1 MSQDNP
7 ETVEEVAAEL
17 ESLDIAPNDDLPA
30 APEEEPQPSNGDMYV
45 RGRDP
50 TPCLPAYRTR
60 SYPPPNEA
68 SAAHSPSIAEVPK
81 MRKRL
86 FPPKSSRPCGR
97 WIMLFGT
104 RCATP
109 RTGPWVRDRVS
120 GTELATCREYGLCSH
135 GTSCSCSLGG
145 WLALQTCAAQC
156 VCPQCVSVVMAP
168 PLSHPAVLQLETDVS
183 WFVVENQEPQFIFT
197 GEMSSYQVRRRM
209 VWPEQGLFLS
219 GTG

>member
-60 SYPPPNEA
+60 SYPPNEA
-68 SAAHSPSIAEVPK
+68 SAAHSPSIAGVPE

-97 WIMLFGT
+97 WIMLSGT

-120 GTELATCREYGLCSH
+120 GTELTTCREYGLCSH
-135 GTSCSCSLGG
+135 GTSCSCSLGAG
-145 WLALQTCAAQC
+145 SHCRRVWAQC
-156 VCPQCVSVVMAP
+156 VCPQCVSVVMALP
-168 PLSHPAVLQLETDVS
+168 SDILQSCS
-183 WFVVENQEPQFIFT
+183 W
-197 GEMSSYQVRRRM
+197 RRM
-209 VWPEQGLFLS
+209 CRGLS
-219 GTG
+219 